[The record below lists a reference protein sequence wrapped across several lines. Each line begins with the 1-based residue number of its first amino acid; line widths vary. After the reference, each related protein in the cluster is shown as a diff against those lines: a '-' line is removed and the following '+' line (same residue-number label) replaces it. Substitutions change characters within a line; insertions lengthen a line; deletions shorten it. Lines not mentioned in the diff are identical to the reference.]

1 MAGYSGRQEDEMA
14 AVDIPVEDIL
24 DLHTFQ
30 PKEIP
35 QLLDDY
41 LNACFEARIYS
52 VRIVHGKG
60 QGILRDLVQR
70 VLGKIPMVAS
80 FSEAPPE
87 AGGWG
92 ATMVELRRKDG

>member
-1 MAGYSGRQEDEMA
+1 MEREREV
-14 AVDIPVEDIL
+14 AVIEIPVEDVL

-30 PKEIP
+30 PKEIAR
-35 QLLDDY
+35 LLEDY

-60 QGILRDLVQR
+60 QGVLRALVRR
-70 VLGKIPMVAS
+70 VLGKMPRVAS
-80 FSEAPPE
+80 FCEATPD

-92 ATMVELRRKDG
+92 ATMVELQRDDG

>member
-1 MAGYSGRQEDEMA
+1 VAGYSGKQEDET
-14 AVDIPVEDIL
+14 AVVEIPIEDVL

-41 LNACFEARIYS
+41 LRACFDARIYS

-60 QGILRDLVQR
+60 QGILRDLVRR
-70 VLGKIPMVAS
+70 VLGKMSRVAS
-80 FSEAPPE
+80 FSEAPSD

-92 ATMVELRRKDG
+92 ATMVELRREGG

>member
-1 MAGYSGRQEDEMA
+1 MTGVEREREMA
-14 AVDIPVEDIL
+14 VIEIPVEDVL

-30 PKEIP
+30 PKEIAR
-35 QLLDDY
+35 LLEDY

-60 QGILRDLVQR
+60 QGVLRALVRR
-70 VLGKIPMVAS
+70 VLGKMSRVAS

-92 ATMVELRRKDG
+92 ATMVELRRGDG

>member
-1 MAGYSGRQEDEMA
+1 MTGVEREREV
-14 AVDIPVEDIL
+14 AVIEIPVEDVL

-30 PKEIP
+30 PKEIAR
-35 QLLDDY
+35 LLEDY

-60 QGILRDLVQR
+60 QGVLRALVRR
-70 VLGKIPMVAS
+70 VLGKMPRVAS
-80 FSEAPPE
+80 FCEATPD

-92 ATMVELRRKDG
+92 ATMVELQRDDG